1 MRISDWSSD
10 VCSSDLN
17 RASPSSAALRPFRSA
32 PGAGPVRP
40 PSFVAMKAAAVAVD
54 PTREHPMSTD
64 HDDTG
69 FEPEHASSPTDHV
82 LSELQLYG
90 FRHFQDEP
98 APRPLPEGTILAGPI
113 RSEDSR
119 FGKRMVYMCT

>member
-17 RASPSSAALRPFRSA
+17 RASPSSAVLRPFRSA

-82 LSELQLYG
+82 QIGRASCRARVGQYG
-90 FRHFQDEP
+90 EVSVVRGY
-98 APRPLPEGTILAGPI
+98 LKKKKSSNT
-113 RSEDSR
+113 
-119 FGKRMVYMCT
+119 

>member
-1 MRISDWSSD
+1 MAAPGSFPPALTGLCIARQN
-10 VCSSDLN
+10 N

-64 HDDTG
+64 HDDPG
-69 FEPEHASSPTDHV
+69 FEPEQAPSPPDHV
-82 LSELQLYG
+82 LSELHLYCIRASTAYPEPKPPPKG
-90 FRHFQDEP
+90 NTITADPPALFQHTP
-98 APRPLPEGTILAGPI
+98 AP
-113 RSEDSR
+113 
-119 FGKRMVYMCT
+119 

>member
-1 MRISDWSSD
+1 
-10 VCSSDLN
+10 
-17 RASPSSAALRPFRSA
+17 
-32 PGAGPVRP
+32 
-40 PSFVAMKAAAVAVD
+40 MKAAAVAVD

-90 FRHFQDEP
+90 FRPFQDEP
-98 APRPLPEGTILAGPI
+98 DPRPLPEGNIVAGAIADIFDALIVSLGDTRLEPDLDDLPW
-113 RSEDSR
+113 RSEEHTPELQSLMR
-119 FGKRMVYMCT
+119 PTYPASSLPKKKYTI

>member
-1 MRISDWSSD
+1 MAAPGSFPPALTGLCIARQN
-10 VCSSDLN
+10 N

-69 FEPEHASSPTDHV
+69 FEPEPASSPTAHV
-82 LSELQLYG
+82 LSELPLYC
-90 FRHFQDEP
+90 FRPFRDEP
-98 APRPLPEGTILAGPI
+98 DPQPLPQRHSVAAAIADLNTDG
-113 RSEDSR
+113 
-119 FGKRMVYMCT
+119 

>member
-1 MRISDWSSD
+1 
-10 VCSSDLN
+10 
-17 RASPSSAALRPFRSA
+17 
-32 PGAGPVRP
+32 
-40 PSFVAMKAAAVAVD
+40 MKAAAVAVD

-90 FRHFQDEP
+90 FRPFQDEP
-98 APRPLPEGTILAGPI
+98 DPRPLPEGNLLAGAIPDI
-113 RSEDSR
+113 FDALLVNLGAPRLNPDLAHRPSPPPKLFHR
-119 FGKRMVYMCT
+119 PPPRT

>member
-1 MRISDWSSD
+1 MAAPGSFPPALTGLCIARQN
-10 VCSSDLN
+10 N

-82 LSELQLYG
+82 LYELQLYG
-90 FRHFQDEP
+90 FRPFQ
-98 APRPLPEGTILAGPI
+98 
-113 RSEDSR
+113 RSAER
-119 FGKRMVYMCT
+119 RVGKEWVSTCR

>member
-1 MRISDWSSD
+1 MAAPGSFPPALTGLCIARQN
-10 VCSSDLN
+10 N

-69 FEPEHASSPTDHV
+69 FEPEHASYPTAQIGRANVRTPVTNATLICPFH
-82 LSELQLYG
+82 LIKT
-90 FRHFQDEP
+90 RTNP
-98 APRPLPEGTILAGPI
+98 
-113 RSEDSR
+113 
-119 FGKRMVYMCT
+119 

>member
-1 MRISDWSSD
+1 MAAPGSFPPALTGLCIARQN
-10 VCSSDLN
+10 N

-82 LSELQLYG
+82 LSRSEEHTSELQSLMRISYAV
-90 FRHFQDEP
+90 FCLKKNKKNKH
-98 APRPLPEGTILAGPI
+98 
-113 RSEDSR
+113 
-119 FGKRMVYMCT
+119 